1 MSELPTVN
9 AWPPETGMPERSTVR
24 VLIVDDH
31 PIFRTGLKHL
41 LETVPGMVVVGEAA
55 DARQALAQMRL
66 HRPDVLL
73 LDIVMPGPSGL
84 EVLTDLLSRSTSTR
98 VVLLTAAI
106 DAQESL
112 RALQLGAAGILLKN
126 AALTDIVRCVQAV
139 VAGRYWVGGEAFQS
153 LVGSLARGAP
163 AQETPPRAFGLT
175 ARELEVV
182 SLVATGA
189 GNRDIATQ
197 LGLSEETVKH
207 HLSKI
212 FDKTGQSSRVELA
225 LFALQTGLVG
235 SDA

>member
-1 MSELPTVN
+1 
-9 AWPPETGMPERSTVR
+9 MPESPTIR
-24 VLIVDDH
+24 VVIADDH
-31 PIFRTGLKHL
+31 PIFRTGLRHL
-41 LETVPGMVVVGEAA
+41 LEAVPGFTVMAEAA
-55 DARQALAQMRL
+55 DARQAVEAVRQ
-66 HRPDVLL
+66 HQPDVLL
-73 LDIVMPGPSGL
+73 LDIVMPGTSGL
-84 EVLTDLLSRSTSTR
+84 DVLPELSHSSTTR

-112 RALQLGAAGILLKN
+112 RALRLGAAGILLKTS
-126 AALTDIVRCVQAV
+126 ALTDVVRCAHTV
-139 VAGRYWVGGEAFQS
+139 VSGRYWVGGEAFQS
-153 LVGSLARGAP
+153 LVGSLARGPAP

-189 GNRDIATQ
+189 ANRDIATQ

-225 LFALQTGLVG
+225 LFALQTGLASHNG
-235 SDA
+235 